1 MIAMKNF
8 REWLQRRKTQA
19 QKRPKIAE
27 DREKGIAIEV
37 LIKRFKQNGYLDPGS
52 LDRLRG
58 LIGEENWKSRIFREI
73 EEKTEKYWGQK

>member
-1 MIAMKNF
+1 MRAMKTF

-19 QKRPKIAE
+19 QKRPETAE
-27 DREKGIAIEV
+27 GRERGIAIEV

-52 LDRLRG
+52 LGRLRG
-58 LIGEENWKSRIFREI
+58 LIGEEKGKSRIFREI